1 MERRVAIH
9 GMDGRDATEIPKSAA
24 NALTSF
30 FSSPHC
36 ASGLTTPS
44 SRSAWIPGRYTCRSL
59 SLWFVHHARNPLF
72 FCKIQKCREQV
83 VFADITAVDRIRPD
97 GFQLHLIDLDN
108 FMDRAQLL
116 CHPLR
121 DLQITGWVQHGV
133 KCHGI
138 TGIPVFFAVSHASL
152 RIRLLSTPPEK
163 GDTDRCFRFF
173 CHELFKASLFSV
185 SDIIGLF
192 SMVLDSPLNYL
203 TRMHCAV
210 FQSQK
215 CLL

>member
-1 MERRVAIH
+1 MQVALI
-9 GMDGRDATEIPKSAA
+9 GS
-24 NALTSF
+24 
-30 FSSPHC
+30 
-36 ASGLTTPS
+36 
-44 SRSAWIPGRYTCRSL
+44 
-59 SLWFVHHARNPLF
+59 VHHARNPLF

-83 VFADITAVDRIRPD
+83 MFADITAVDRIRPD

-138 TGIPVFFAVSHASL
+138 NRHS
-152 RIRLLSTPPEK
+152 RLLRRITRQLENQAAVHTARK

-173 CHELFKASLFSV
+173 CHELF
-185 SDIIGLF
+185 
-192 SMVLDSPLNYL
+192 
-203 TRMHCAV
+203 
-210 FQSQK
+210 
-215 CLL
+215 